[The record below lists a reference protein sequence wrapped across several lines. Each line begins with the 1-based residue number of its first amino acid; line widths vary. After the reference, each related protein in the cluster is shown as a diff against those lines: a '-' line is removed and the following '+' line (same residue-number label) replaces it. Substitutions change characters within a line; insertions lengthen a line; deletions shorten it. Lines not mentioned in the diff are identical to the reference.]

1 MVVSYKHVLLS
12 HFISMHIIQA
22 EIGIPQVSVEKLG
35 DNHVLITVEPL
46 PPGYGMTLGNAL
58 RRVLISS
65 VPGAAVVGVKIDGA
79 KHEYSTVPGVKDSVL
94 DFILNLKGVV
104 FRMASKEPAV
114 VQLKV
119 SNFLGDIKAGQ
130 ITCPTGVEVL
140 NPDYV
145 ITSTD
150 KKSAHLDVK
159 IFLQKG
165 VGYQAVDNA
174 KNTDPDMILTDAI
187 YSPVKKVRFDIQN
200 TRVGQMTNLD
210 RLELEVFS
218 NGSFDAAESL
228 KFASDILSSYF
239 GYFNT
244 TGTPADP
251 EFMSTAHDIMAKQ
264 QVEEEKATRT
274 EYTPIEILNLSPR
287 TLNALI
293 NGGIGSIEQLTQ
305 CTESKLGNLRGF
317 GKKAMDEVR
326 EALEKRGLSLL
337 DD

>member
-1 MVVSYKHVLLS
+1 
-12 HFISMHIIQA
+12 MHIIQA

-35 DNHVLITVEPL
+35 ENNVLITVEPL

-58 RRVLISS
+58 RRVLLSS
-65 VPGAAVVGVKIDGA
+65 VPGAAVTGLKIDGV
-79 KHEYSTVPGVKDSVL
+79 KHEYSSIPGVKDSVL

-104 FRMASKEPAV
+104 FKMQSKEPAV

-119 SNFLGDIKAGQ
+119 SNYVGDVTAGQ

-140 NPDYV
+140 NPDFV
-145 ITSTD
+145 ISSID
-150 KKSAHLDVK
+150 KKSSSLDVK
-159 IFLQKG
+159 MFLQKG
-165 VGYQAVDNA
+165 VGYHSIEHA
-174 KNTDPDMILTDAI
+174 KNTDPDLILTDAI
-187 YSPVKKVRFDIQN
+187 FSPVRKVRFAVHN
-200 TRVGQMTNLD
+200 TRVGQTTNLD
-210 RLELEVFS
+210 KLELEILS

-239 GYFNT
+239 SYFNT
-244 TGTPADP
+244 TGTLTDA

>member
-1 MVVSYKHVLLS
+1 
-12 HFISMHIIQA
+12 MHIIQA

-79 KHEYSTVPGVKDSVL
+79 KHEYSTIPGVKDSVL

-104 FRMASKEPAV
+104 FRMTSKEPAV

-140 NPDYV
+140 NPEYV

-150 KKSAHLDVK
+150 KKSAHFDVK

>member
-1 MVVSYKHVLLS
+1 
-12 HFISMHIIQA
+12 MHIIQS
-22 EIGIPQVSVEKLG
+22 EIGIPQVQIDKLG
-35 DNHVLITVEPL
+35 DNHVLITIDPL

-58 RRVLISS
+58 RRVLLSS
-65 VPGAAVVGVKIDGA
+65 VPGAAMTGVKIDGA
-79 KHEYSTVPGVKDSVL
+79 KHEYSAIPGVKDSVL
-94 DFILNLKGVV
+94 DLILNLKGVV
-104 FRMASKEPAV
+104 FKMASKEPITCD
-114 VQLKV
+114 LKV
-119 SNFLGDIKAGQ
+119 SNHVGDVTAAQ

-145 ITSTD
+145 ITSID
-150 KKSAHLDVK
+150 KKKASFDCR

-165 VGYQAVDNA
+165 VGYEAVEHA
-174 KNTDPDMILTDAI
+174 QNTDPDLILTDAI
-187 YSPVKKVRFDIQN
+187 YSPVRKVRFDVQS

-210 RLELEVFS
+210 KLELEIVS
-218 NGSFDAAESL
+218 NGSFDAAEAL
-228 KFASDILSSYF
+228 KFAADILSSYF

-244 TGTPADP
+244 TGTPADA

-305 CTESKLGNLRGF
+305 CTDSKLGNLRGF

-326 EALEKRGLSLL
+326 DALAKRDLALIE
-337 DD
+337 D

>member
-1 MVVSYKHVLLS
+1 
-12 HFISMHIIQA
+12 MHIIQS
-22 EIGIPQVSVEKLG
+22 EIGIPQVLIEKY
-35 DNHVLITVEPL
+35 DDQHVLITVEPL

-58 RRVLISS
+58 RRVLLSS
-65 VPGAAVVGVKIDGA
+65 VPGAAIVGIKIDGA
-79 KHEYSTVPGVKDSVL
+79 KHEYSTIPGVKDSVL
-94 DFILNLKGVV
+94 DFMLNLKGVV
-104 FRMASKEPAV
+104 FKMHSKEPAIV
-114 VQLKV
+114 HLKV
-119 SNFLGDIKAGQ
+119 SNMVGEVTAGQ
-130 ITCPTGVEVL
+130 ISCPSNVEVM

-145 ITSTD
+145 ITSID
-150 KKSAHLDVK
+150 KKSSVLDCK

-165 VGYQAVDNA
+165 VGYQAVDHT
-174 KNTDPDMILTDAI
+174 KNPDPDLIITDAI
-187 YSPVKKVRFDIQN
+187 YSPIKKVRFDVMS

-210 RLELEVFS
+210 KLELEIFS
-218 NGSFDAAESL
+218 NGSFDAGEAL

-239 GYFNT
+239 SYFNT
-244 TGTPADP
+244 TGTLADQ

-264 QVEEEKATRT
+264 QVEEERATRT

-326 EALEKRGLSLL
+326 DALTKRGLSLIE
-337 DD
+337 D

>member
-1 MVVSYKHVLLS
+1 
-12 HFISMHIIQA
+12 MHIIQA
-22 EIGIPQVSVEKLG
+22 EIGIPQVSIDKIE
-35 DNHVLITVEPL
+35 DNHVFITVEPL
-46 PPGYGMTLGNAL
+46 PQGYGMTLGNAL
-58 RRVLISS
+58 RRVLLSS
-65 VPGAAVVGVKIDGA
+65 VPGVAITGVKIEGVR
-79 KHEYSTVPGVKDSVL
+79 HEYTTIPGVKDSVL
-94 DFILNLKGVV
+94 DFMLNLKGVV
-104 FRMASKEPAV
+104 FRMHSKEPMV

-119 SNFLGDIKAGQ
+119 SNHVGDITAGQ
-130 ITCPTGVEVL
+130 ITCPTGVEVV

-145 ITSTD
+145 ITSID
-150 KKSAHLDVK
+150 KKSSSLDAK

-165 VGYQAVDNA
+165 VGYQPVENA
-174 KNTDPDMILTDAI
+174 KNTDPDLIVTDAI
-187 YSPVKKVRFDIQN
+187 YTPIKKVRFDVHR

-210 RLELEVFS
+210 KLELEIFS

-239 GYFNT
+239 SYFNA
-244 TGTPADP
+244 TGTPADA

-326 EALEKRGLSLL
+326 EALEKRGFSLL